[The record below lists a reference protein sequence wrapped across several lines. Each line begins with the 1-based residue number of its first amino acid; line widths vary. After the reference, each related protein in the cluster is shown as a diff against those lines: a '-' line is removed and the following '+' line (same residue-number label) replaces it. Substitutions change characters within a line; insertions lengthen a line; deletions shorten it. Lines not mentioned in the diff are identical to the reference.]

1 MGLKS
6 RTKQARW
13 QAKAQF
19 LFKAVEK
26 HHGFTSP
33 EHAREARTD
42 IDRYI
47 EDKQLHVLVARLRQN
62 NSK

>member
-1 MGLKS
+1 MGVKS
-6 RTKQARW
+6 RTKRARW

-26 HHGFTSP
+26 YHGFTSP
-33 EHAREARTD
+33 ENAREIRAD
-42 IDRYI
+42 IDRHI
-47 EDKQLHVLVARLRQN
+47 QDKQLHVLVAKLRQN